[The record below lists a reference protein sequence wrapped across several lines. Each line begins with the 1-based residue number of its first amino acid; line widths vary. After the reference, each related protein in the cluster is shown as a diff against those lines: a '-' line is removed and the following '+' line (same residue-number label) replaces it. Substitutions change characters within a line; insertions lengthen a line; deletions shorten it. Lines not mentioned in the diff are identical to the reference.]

1 MKRCYS
7 CFNVFDDFIKFCPY
21 CGKKQIEKPAEPIYI
36 APGKILAGRYIIG
49 ETIGAGGFGII
60 YKAWDTK
67 LECAVAIKEFFAAK
81 ISVRVPGSMEVM
93 CGNKF
98 MDEFAYRKE
107 RFLAEART
115 MTQFG
120 NHNNIVNVFEFFEEN
135 NTAYIVME
143 LLNGMPLNEYLK
155 VHNKLDM
162 DFVEFV
168 GNEVGNALRAMHKK
182 GIIHRDVAPDNIFIC
197 QGKEL
202 RVKLLDL
209 GAAKLKDSTDEVVD
223 IILKPGYS
231 PYEQYNSSRN
241 IGPWSD
247 VYALGATMY
256 AMLTGIKPEEST
268 NRKIEDK
275 LVPPHM
281 IDNRIPVN
289 YSNAIMKAMSI
300 DKHMRYKDVDS
311 FLGAINSKKKVLS
324 LKKERQIKKIK
335 RATGI
340 CVALI
345 VLFAMALYTNNR
357 YQKKKEVK
365 ELREASIEVWFSVK
379 DGSNEEQAMKA
390 VIDDFCKNY
399 PKVTIKYEAIPENEY
414 EDKIRD
420 AARDNEL
427 PDLFEST
434 DLSDDILSKTRSV
447 KNVINSEQA
456 KESIFLKNYKNSKKV
471 PLAINAPFAYV
482 ITNGAVSINY
492 RKNYFSYTDDF
503 GKNVKIAVDEEHM
516 DLIEKNFGDGD
527 WADKKDFLNSDK
539 NKVAVYLSSTEDIN
553 EIKKKIPNY
562 EKAYVCYKADKIY
575 CEYTYEWSLGKGNKN
590 EQMAGDRLLSWMLG
604 NVYQNTLMISR
615 CSDGQLP
622 VNDTTFKAKIEEG
635 NLSCLKSV
643 YKNFKFE

>member
-1 MKRCYS
+1 M
-7 CFNVFDDFIKFCPY
+7 
-21 CGKKQIEKPAEPIYI
+21 
-36 APGKILAGRYIIG
+36 
-49 ETIGAGGFGII
+49 
-60 YKAWDTK
+60 
-67 LECAVAIKEFFAAK
+67 
-81 ISVRVPGSMEVM
+81 
-93 CGNKF
+93 
-98 MDEFAYRKE
+98 
-107 RFLAEART
+107 
-115 MTQFG
+115 
-120 NHNNIVNVFEFFEEN
+120 
-135 NTAYIVME
+135 
-143 LLNGMPLNEYLK
+143 
-155 VHNKLDM
+155 
-162 DFVEFV
+162 
-168 GNEVGNALRAMHKK
+168 
-182 GIIHRDVAPDNIFIC
+182 
-197 QGKEL
+197 
-202 RVKLLDL
+202 
-209 GAAKLKDSTDEVVD
+209 
-223 IILKPGYS
+223 
-231 PYEQYNSSRN
+231 
-241 IGPWSD
+241 
-247 VYALGATMY
+247 
-256 AMLTGIKPEEST
+256 
-268 NRKIEDK
+268 
-275 LVPPHM
+275 
-281 IDNRIPVN
+281 
-289 YSNAIMKAMSI
+289 
-300 DKHMRYKDVDS
+300 
-311 FLGAINSKKKVLS
+311 
-324 LKKERQIKKIK
+324 
-335 RATGI
+335 
-340 CVALI
+340 I

-390 VIDDFCKNY
+390 LIDDFCKNY